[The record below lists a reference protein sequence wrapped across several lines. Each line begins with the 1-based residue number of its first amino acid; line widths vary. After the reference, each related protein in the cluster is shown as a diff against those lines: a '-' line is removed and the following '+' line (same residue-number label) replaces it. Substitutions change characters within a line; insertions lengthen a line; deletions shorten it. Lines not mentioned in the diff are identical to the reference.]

1 MKTKSYVF
9 LLFTFLG
16 FSCKDKNAV
25 ADCGCESSVIK
36 VLDNVKASYMG
47 SNNLRLQLRSTD
59 DVVYDE
65 LYQLCSKTDSLTITP
80 DFKNPNYTVSGKV
93 KNSCFSGPTLT
104 VQAQLFE
111 ITEIKKT
118 L

>member
-1 MKTKSYVF
+1 MKTKCYVF
-9 LLFTFLG
+9 LLFIFLG
-16 FSCKDKNAV
+16 FSCKDKNPV
-25 ADCGCESSVIK
+25 ADCGCESPVIK
-36 VLDNVKASYMG
+36 VLENVKASYIG
-47 SNNLRLQLRSTD
+47 SNTVLLRLRNTG
-59 DVVYDE
+59 DVVNEE

-80 DFKNPNYTVSGKV
+80 DIKNPNYTVSGKV
-93 KNSCFSGPTLT
+93 KNSCFSGPTFT